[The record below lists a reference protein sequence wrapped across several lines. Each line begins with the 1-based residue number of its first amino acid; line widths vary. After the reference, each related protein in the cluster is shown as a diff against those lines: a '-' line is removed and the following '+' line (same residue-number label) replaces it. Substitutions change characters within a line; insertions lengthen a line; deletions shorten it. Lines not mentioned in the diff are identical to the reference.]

1 MDNLNNTKNSN
12 HVNCLLSHFSEI
24 YDLLPYGILKC
35 FPEGLCLDVGAAAG
49 FSTKQMLSANPKCKV
64 IAFEP
69 FEGNLPHLKNELGG
83 IEGWE
88 LVSKAVSNFSGKGGF
103 FVSSTVKGTEEN
115 WQGLV
120 GYSSIGRLVP
130 IENIKCYD
138 SDLTSTVDVCC
149 IDEYVTEHV
158 LFMKMDVQG
167 AEFEVL
173 QGAKETIKNHGISVI
188 YVEFS
193 GDLRVLEFISDL
205 GYVIFDTKYLLIPLV
220 ENVMPESFGMFDYE
234 PLHLSTG
241 KTAMEGFI
249 PRRPQAFSELCDFM
263 KKIQNDLGYFQ
274 TDLCCVHSSFL
285 PSFLN
290 ALSAAYKD
298 VACSQ
303 FSSSAS

>member
-24 YDLLPYGILKC
+24 YDLLPYEILKC

-49 FSTKQMLSANPKCKV
+49 FSTKRMLLANPKCKV

-69 FEGNLPHLKNELGG
+69 FEGNLPHLKNVLSE
-83 IEGWE
+83 IEGWS
-88 LVSKAVSNFSGKGGF
+88 LVPKAVSNFSGKGGF
-103 FVSSTVKGTEEN
+103 FVSSTVKGTEKN
-115 WQGLV
+115 WQRLI
-120 GYSSIGRLVP
+120 GYSSIGHLIPLEKIGRY
-130 IENIKCYD
+130 E
-138 SDLTSTVDVCC
+138 SERTSTVDVCC

-193 GDLRVLEFISDL
+193 GDLRVLEFISEL
-205 GYVIFDTKYLLIPLV
+205 GYVIFDAKYLLIPLA
-220 ENVMPESFGMFDYE
+220 ENVMPESLGMLEYE
-234 PLHLSTG
+234 PVHLSTG

-249 PRRPQAFSELCDFM
+249 SGRPQAFSELCDFM
-263 KKIQNDLGYFQ
+263 KKIHNDVGFFQ
-274 TDLCCVHSSFL
+274 TDLYCVHSSFL

-290 ALSAAYKD
+290 ALSVAYKD
-298 VACSQ
+298 VECFQPS
-303 FSSSAS
+303 FPAS